1 MNHFKSLV
9 LFYLF
14 QRKIYVYIGWTKTA
28 RRCSDE
34 NQSLD
39 LLVQLGWKKKKHA
52 IRCGG
57 FNKNWNILLVSTILI
72 CLKLPNL
79 KLKILSFANLAIN
92 QEDS

>member
-1 MNHFKSLV
+1 MYIYWLDKNCKKMFRRESKFRSLGPI
-9 LFYLF
+9 
-14 QRKIYVYIGWTKTA
+14 RMETKK
-28 RRCSDE
+28 E
-34 NQSLD
+34 
-39 LLVQLGWKKKKHA
+39 HA

-79 KLKILSFANLAIN
+79 KLKILTFANLAIN